1 MDTQNSPYSA
11 AKQRQNILER
21 AEARIIAKLAR
32 EFSAEAAGKKLDDS
46 EDPTWVLRNVSFPF
60 RSSPL
65 ADSPE
70 MYELHSEDPVLE
82 LTPGRYALILK
93 TQIYD
98 FTIEGRII
106 DPKQCIERIVATNGT
121 FYSDCKKP

>member
-1 MDTQNSPYSA
+1 MDTQSSPYSA

-60 RSSPL
+60 RSLPL

-70 MYELHSEDPVLE
+70 MYELHSEVLRSSSRSAAM
-82 LTPGRYALILK
+82 P
-93 TQIYD
+93 
-98 FTIEGRII
+98 
-106 DPKQCIERIVATNGT
+106 
-121 FYSDCKKP
+121 